1 VIQSLELEKF
11 SVFKSL
17 SIRFSPKINVIV
29 GVNGTGKTHLLKA
42 AYALSFWRSKQ
53 AGNTKISKLE
63 CGKSFTDILLR
74 IFFPGDHDL
83 KELVNRKSQ
92 EASALEIEF
101 SDGIQYRFS
110 FGRRAKAATLDTK
123 HKEMLPNLGP
133 IFLPAKEVLSFL
145 PGIESAGLE
154 SSTIQSL
161 FDDSYLTLCQQLLVK
176 DKQIDI
182 DRDPRIGTLL
192 PSITN
197 VIGGLFQVDAKRLR
211 FRPGKYEESTGKRSE
226 KLSKLAKQELS
237 EGESPSLPQ
246 LADDVRTEFKANS
259 EGEVPGHIM
268 AEGFKKLGVI
278 QQLLANGVLSPGN
291 AGTLF
296 WDEPESN
303 VNPKLMRLI
312 VETLLDLSRN
322 GQQVILATH
331 DYMLLKWIDL
341 LADSDRG
348 DHVFYHS
355 LHPDGQGMNVT
366 TTDTF
371 DDLTPNA
378 IDDAYGDLTDE
389 EISQSMGDLGKK

>member
-1 VIQSLELEKF
+1 MIQSLELENF

-42 AYALSFWRSKQ
+42 AYALSLWRSKEL
-53 AGNTKISKLE
+53 TSYKLSKAEL
-63 CGKSFTDILLR
+63 GKSFTEILLR
-74 IFFPGDHDL
+74 VFFPGDHDL
-83 KELVNRKSQ
+83 KELINRKAQ
-92 EASALEIEF
+92 EAAALEIEF
-101 SDGIQYRFS
+101 SDSIRCRFS
-110 FGRRAKAATLDTK
+110 FNLRAKTAVLDSK
-123 HKEMLPNLGP
+123 HKQLPPNLSP

-145 PGIESAGLE
+145 PGIEAAGI
-154 SSTIQSL
+154 SSIAIQRL
-161 FDDSYLTLCQQLLVK
+161 FDDSYLMLCRQLMLK
-176 DKQIDI
+176 DRPINL

-197 VIGGLFQVDAKRLR
+197 VIGGLFQFSEKRLR
-211 FRPGKYEESTGKRSE
+211 FRQGRYSESAGKRSK
-226 KLSKLAKQELS
+226 KLSDLAKHELS

-246 LADDVRTEFKANS
+246 LADDIKTIFRADSNDD
-259 EGEVPGHIM
+259 VPGHIM

-312 VETLLDLSRN
+312 VETLLELSRN
-322 GQQVILATH
+322 GQQIVLATH

-341 LADSDRG
+341 LTEADRG
-348 DHVFYHS
+348 DHVLYHS
-355 LHPDGQGMNVT
+355 LHPEGDGMNVAS
-366 TTDTF
+366 TDVF
-371 DDLTPNA
+371 DDLSPNA

>member
-1 VIQSLELEKF
+1 MIQSLELENF

-42 AYALSFWRSKQ
+42 AYALSLWRSKELTNPDLSKTEL
-53 AGNTKISKLE
+53 GN
-63 CGKSFTDILLR
+63 SFTEILLR
-74 IFFPGDHDL
+74 VFFPGDHEL
-83 KELVNRKSQ
+83 KELVNRQAQ
-92 EASALEIEF
+92 EAAALEIEF
-101 SDGIQYRFS
+101 SDSIRCRFS
-110 FGRRAKAATLDTK
+110 FKPRAKTAVLDSK
-123 HKEMLPNLGP
+123 HKELPPDLSP

-145 PGIESAGLE
+145 PGIEAAGI
-154 SSTIQSL
+154 SSIAIQRL
-161 FDDSYLTLCQQLLVK
+161 FDDSYLMLCRQLVLK
-176 DKQIDI
+176 ERPIDL

-197 VIGGLFQVDAKRLR
+197 VIGGLFQFSEKRLR
-211 FRPGKYEESTGKRSE
+211 FRQGRYSESAGKRNK
-226 KLSKLAKQELS
+226 KLSEFAKHELS
-237 EGESPSLPQ
+237 DGESPSLPQ
-246 LADDVRTEFKANS
+246 LGDDVKTIFRADSN
-259 EGEVPGHIM
+259 GDVPGHMM

-312 VETLLDLSRN
+312 VETLLELSRN
-322 GQQVILATH
+322 GQQIVLATH

-341 LADSDRG
+341 LADADRG
-348 DHVFYHS
+348 DHVLYHS
-355 LHPDGQGMNVT
+355 LHPAGDEMNVAS
-366 TTDTF
+366 TDVF
-371 DDLTPNA
+371 DDLSPNA

-389 EISQSMGDLGKK
+389 EISQSMGELGKK